1 MQYLWKRKYAKDNNM
16 INHFPFDHIVIDDFF
31 PLEKSRK
38 LSEEFPDYND
48 PSWFFYNS
56 PLEKKKSN
64 NNWYNFPPETY
75 KTFSFLNS
83 HEFVKSLCEK
93 TEIEKLYPD
102 IGLHG
107 GGWHIHSRGGKLNVH
122 LDYSIHPKTGLQRK
136 LNLIVYLTEGW
147 KPEWGG
153 GLEFWSHNYETK
165 LPLKKEKTIDNVF
178 NRAILFDTTQ
188 NSWHGLPQPI
198 ECPEGVYRKS
208 MAIYYMTDPPE
219 NVDQRKRALYAPT
232 REQENNKEILDLI
245 QQRII
250 WK

>member
-1 MQYLWKRKYAKDNNM
+1 MMD
-16 INHFPFDHIVIDDFF
+16 HFPFDHIVIDDFF
-31 PLEKSRK
+31 PIEKARQ
-38 LSEEFPDYND
+38 LSQEFPEYDD
-48 PSWFFYNS
+48 TSWFFYNN

-64 NNWYNFPPETY
+64 NNWYDFPSETY

-83 HEFVKSLCEK
+83 CEFIKGLRDK
-93 TEIEKLYPD
+93 TEIDKLYPD

-107 GGWHIHSRGGKLNVH
+107 GGWHIHSKGGKLNIH

-153 GLEFWSHNYETK
+153 GLEFWSHNPNTN
-165 LPLKKEKTIDNVF
+165 LPLQREKVIDNIF

-198 ECPEGVYRKS
+198 DCPDDVYRKS
-208 MAIYYMTDPPE
+208 IAVYYMTDPPE

-232 REQENNKEILDLI
+232 KDQENNQEILNLI
-245 QQRII
+245 QDRII
-250 WK
+250 WRGK